1 MIIDDNLS
9 MINHKKQVCGRLRKA
24 NWAFCLVRHYVP
36 YLILRLIYYALFQ
49 PYIQY
54 GLQIWGQNI
63 SRSLRVAT
71 LQRIAVRIITFSD
84 YNASSKPLFS
94 QTSILSIHQ
103 YVFKLNV
110 MLAYE
115 VLNRMSPVAAQQS
128 LRLEYLSDAYVTR
141 DNKKNMLKRPYLCTG
156 ISYKNISKPLN

>member
-1 MIIDDNLS
+1 MLITTSKSDGKRMRFSREVKFLGMIIDDNLS

-24 NWAFCLVRHYVP
+24 NGALCLVRHYLP
-36 YLILRLIYYALFQ
+36 YPILRLIYYALFQ
-49 PYIQY
+49 PHIQY

-63 SRSLRVAT
+63 SRSSRVAT

-84 YNASSKPLFS
+84 CNASSKPLFS
-94 QTSILSIHQ
+94 QTKILSIHQ

-115 VLNRMSPVAAQQS
+115 VLSVS
-128 LRLEYLSDAYVTR
+128 
-141 DNKKNMLKRPYLCTG
+141 G
-156 ISYKNISKPLN
+156 ISSTVVKT